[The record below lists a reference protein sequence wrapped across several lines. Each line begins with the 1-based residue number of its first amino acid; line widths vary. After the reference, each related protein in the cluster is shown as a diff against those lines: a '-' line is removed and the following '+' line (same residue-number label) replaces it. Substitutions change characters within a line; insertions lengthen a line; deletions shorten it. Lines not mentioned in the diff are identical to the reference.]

1 MDLANKEC
9 QSKCKEDE
17 DCSFYAVNE
26 ANKYCTLFKTCHE
39 SDREVPRNR
48 YSIFQKIEIGKRSP
62 SDERVDMYI
71 DKLISSKLWYNIYYK
86 YFSDCNDHERQ
97 WGCVEASTQKECLQ
111 SSCCFWNG
119 ITCNSKA
126 EGTIK

>member
-9 QSKCKEDE
+9 ESKCKDNE

-62 SDERVDMYI
+62 TDERVDMNL
-71 DKLISSKLWYNIYYK
+71 LINEYRENFDLTYPINTFQIAMIMKESGNASKL
-86 YFSDCNDHERQ
+86 R
-97 WGCVEASTQKECLQ
+97 LR
-111 SSCCFWNG
+111 
-119 ITCNSKA
+119 NSVCKA
-126 EGTIK
+126 VAVFGMV